1 MSYYITAIYDHGLL
15 KPLEPLVLPDQSR
28 VRLRVEVDEASMAL
42 ASDSLAERFSAEA
55 VAQRQAMIE
64 LDVEINDVQD
74 LSPDDGL
81 SSGDHDRILYGD
93 AK

>member
-1 MSYYITAIYDHGLL
+1 MAADSERSFLAA
-15 KPLEPLVLPDQSR
+15 PM
-28 VRLRVEVDEASMAL
+28 RL
-42 ASDSLAERFSAEA
+42 
-55 VAQRQAMIE
+55 
-64 LDVEINDVQD
+64 EINDAQD

>member
-28 VRLRVEVDEASMAL
+28 VRLRVEVDEAAGSL
-42 ASDSLAERFSAEA
+42 ESDSLAEHSSAEA

-81 SSGDHDRILYGD
+81 SSSDHDRILYGET
-93 AK
+93 K